1 MIVTTVT
8 TVTVTNMTVMTDYKQ
23 LLLRHETQ

>member
-1 MIVTTVT
+1 VTTVT